1 MLTFIRHRLREI
13 ARDVATSWLGQ
24 RTPGQEREA
33 LERETTRHA
42 PTRLDK
48 LIAAQLPESHVIEVR
63 RLEAQNRDPHVTAA
77 LRARTKELRRLGLAR
92 EVRRGTLKFEP
103 DWQDR
108 LKAMEL
114 HLDIRK
120 QLMAERQLSQQ
131 ADRERLARQLSR
143 NGLER

>member
-1 MLTFIRHRLREI
+1 M
-13 ARDVATSWLGQ
+13 
-24 RTPGQEREA
+24 
-33 LERETTRHA
+33 
-42 PTRLDK
+42 
-48 LIAAQLPESHVIEVR
+48 IAAQLSESHVVEVR

-77 LRARTKELRRLGLAR
+77 LKARTKELRRLGLAR
-92 EVRRGTLKFEP
+92 EVRRGVLQFEP

-131 ADRERLARQLSR
+131 VERERLARQLSR

>member
-1 MLTFIRHRLREI
+1 MVVAS
-13 ARDVATSWLGQ
+13 ARRQASVTLGHALSADAN
-24 RTPGQEREA
+24 RKWRAGKRDEA
-33 LERETTRHA
+33 LASYRDGAEVWALTGDLA
-42 PTRLDK
+42 GW
-48 LIAAQLPESHVIEVR
+48 AA
-63 RLEAQNRDPHVTAA
+63 NRDM
-77 LRARTKELRRLGLAR
+77 LATNL
-92 EVRRGTLKFEP
+92 VGVLQFEP

-131 ADRERLARQLSR
+131 VERERLARQLSR